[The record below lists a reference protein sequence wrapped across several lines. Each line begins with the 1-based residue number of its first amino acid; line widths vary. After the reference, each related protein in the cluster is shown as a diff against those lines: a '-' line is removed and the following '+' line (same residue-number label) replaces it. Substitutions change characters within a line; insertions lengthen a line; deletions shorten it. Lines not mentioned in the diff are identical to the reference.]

1 MSVREEIEQY
11 KQDGDRLV
19 AAGELSMKERN
30 DMVRQKAIK
39 LGIIDKNEF
48 PTKISPFF
56 EVPAEVIAGVSSFLV
71 GTAVTKNPY
80 AGQAIAGAATGA
92 TSRAID
98 ELGDMIYPDIP
109 SPTNRQQTK
118 DAVFEGALVSA
129 FGLALQGASPLIGKA
144 VKPVKDKIGRGLT
157 KGKDKI
163 KQTVQKTADDLEE
176 PVKTLG
182 GKIMG
187 LSPEAS
193 SGGKTYQGF
202 VSKKLREMGKEPK
215 GVPMGMAAKSGVA
228 QALTQTFGRVPLAGR
243 PLQVAAADLRDE
255 VADVARYTFSP
266 KEELSELEAS
276 QQIAL
281 YGKKFFENEDKRI
294 NAIYKSA
301 DKIMEDTKYKYDA
314 NILKKAIEKEL
325 PTVYESGK
333 KTFRGLP
340 PQTELNDK
348 FGKYLNRQ
356 LDTINE
362 LPDKNL
368 TFQEVENIMFQ
379 LKQFSKTLNPYNPNA
394 VADASLVP
402 SYGISRN
409 IQNVIEKSYFGKNS
423 KYAADKD
430 FKKAIDLR
438 EKANEEFA
446 TFMQTLTGY
455 ESGLISQ
462 AVGKGLRSTV
472 GKENV
477 FAKNSKL
484 SNLYNKAFGKQ
495 NDIDALDDLRTILG
509 DEKFKAL
516 GDMYIDQIFH
526 KHLYEN
532 VGGKTVLKV
541 GFDAKNVLKELGFLD
556 SNKSKSLKYLKTK
569 KILELSDDVTP
580 NDLEGFINLLA
591 ITPDLSAMNTFVTR
605 SLFLRFASGVNPMA
619 VVGAL
624 GVAGAAG
631 GLAAAVGGVG
641 VLYGLSYIL
650 AQPAIKPLLIQAA
663 KQTKKGEQ
671 YRKILTT
678 RINQIFERL
687 NKRFETQIPP
697 SALTPVATVPTAQAI
712 TDNQE

>member
-11 KQDGDRLV
+11 KRDGDRLV

-48 PTKISPFF
+48 PTKISPII
-56 EVPAEVIAGVSSFLV
+56 EGTAEVIAGVGSFLL
-71 GTAVTKNPY
+71 GTALTRNPY

-109 SPTNRQQTK
+109 SPTNREQTK

-129 FGLALQGASPLIGKA
+129 FGVALQGASPLIGKA
-144 VKPVKDKIGRGLT
+144 VKPVKDKIGRGLA

-163 KQTVQKTADDLEE
+163 KQRIQKTADDLDE
-176 PVKTLG
+176 PVQTLG
-182 GKIMG
+182 GKIVG

-193 SGGKTYQGF
+193 SAGKTYQNF
-202 VSKKLREMGKEPK
+202 ISKQLREMGKEPK
-215 GVPMGMAAKSGVA
+215 GIPMGLAAQGGIVRT
-228 QALTQTFGRVPLAGR
+228 LTNTFGPVPIGGK
-243 PLQVAAADLRDE
+243 PIQVAAANLRDE
-255 VADVARYTFSP
+255 ATDVARYTFSP
-266 KEELSELEAS
+266 KEELNEYQAS

-281 YGKKFFENEDKRI
+281 YGKQFFENEDKRI

-301 DKIMEDTKYKYDA
+301 DKIMQDTKYEYDA
-314 NILKKAIEKEL
+314 NILKKAIEEEL
-325 PTVYESGK
+325 PAVYESGK

-340 PQTELNDK
+340 PQKELNDT

-356 LDTINE
+356 LDDINKS
-362 LPDKNL
+362 PNKNY
-368 TFQEVENIMFQ
+368 TFQEVEDIMFQ
-379 LKQFSKTLNPYNPNA
+379 LKQFSRTLNPYNPNST
-394 VADASLVP
+394 ADASLVP

-409 IQNVIEKSYFGKNS
+409 IQNVIEKSYFGKDS
-423 KYAADKD
+423 KYAADID
-430 FKKAIDLR
+430 FKNAIDLR
-438 EKANEEFA
+438 EKANDEFA

-462 AVGKGLRSTV
+462 AIGKGLRSTV

-484 SNLYNKAFGKQ
+484 SNLYNQAFGKQ
-495 NDIDALDDLRTILG
+495 NDIDALDDLRTIMG
-509 DEKFKAL
+509 DERFKAL

-532 VGGKTVLKV
+532 VGGKTILKV

-556 SNKSKSLKYLKTK
+556 SNRSKSLKYLKTK
-569 KILELSDDVTP
+569 KILELTDDVTP
-580 NDLEGFINLLA
+580 DDLEGFINLLA
-591 ITPDLSAMNTFVTR
+591 ITPDPSNMNTFVTR

-631 GLAAAVGGVG
+631 GLTAAVGGVG
-641 VLYGLSYIL
+641 VIYGLSYIL
-650 AQPAIKPLLIQAA
+650 AQPSIKPLLAQAA
-663 KQTKKGEQ
+663 KKTKKGEQ

-678 RINQIFERL
+678 RINQILERL